1 MRESLTSSKIHCH
14 YYGPITAPGRP
25 SLGGYE
31 AANRK
36 NIDALRRRGVV
47 VTEHPNP
54 VKPKIPFGALVYV
67 KLLFN
72 PLSMLRSVGKKDTVV
87 HITPLPRM
95 LWYPSLLCVWF
106 AKRLGL
112 KTVVDIRAGSFIR
125 FYRERGGLYRRAVRA
140 MLANADAVTVE
151 GKAYID
157 HIREITGNRVE
168 ARYFPN
174 TLRVVPDGNDKE
186 LAVSDDPGRR
196 FNIFYFGRV
205 TSSKGIGVMTDA
217 LSHLDKRFRLFLA
230 GNIADDIDRESLL
243 ANERVTYL
251 GCLTPVQLEEKK
263 REMGFFIFPS
273 AWSGEGQS
281 NSLIEAMGAG
291 LVPVASDNGFTR
303 DVVADAGYVLPS
315 GATGKEY
322 AEAIAGCA
330 ATNFD
335 EMSRKA
341 KEHIHRCHNLDKE
354 IETLTDIYRQ
364 ILSSK

>member
-1 MRESLTSSKIHCH
+1 MSESLTSPGIHCH
-14 YYGPITAPGRP
+14 YYGPVAAPGRP
-25 SLGGYE
+25 SAGGYE

-36 NIDALRRRGVV
+36 NIDALRRLGVV

-54 VKPKIPFGALVYV
+54 VKPKIPLGASVYV

-72 PLSMLRSVGKKDTVV
+72 PLSMLRSAGRKDTVV
-87 HITPLPRM
+87 HVTPLPRM
-95 LWYPSLLCVWF
+95 LWYPGLLCVWF

-125 FYRERGGLYRRAVRA
+125 FYRERGNLYRWAVRK

-151 GKAYID
+151 GKAYVD
-157 HIREITGNRVE
+157 YIREITGGRVD
-168 ARYFPN
+168 AHYFPN
-174 TLRVVPDGNDKE
+174 TLHISPDGDAAGE
-186 LAVSDDPGRR
+186 ITGDSPGRR
-196 FNIFYFGRV
+196 FNIFYFGRI
-205 TSSKGIGVMTDA
+205 TSSKGIGVMTEA
-217 LSHLDKRFRLFLA
+217 LGCLDNRFRLFLA
-230 GNIADDIDRESLL
+230 GNIAGDIDRDSLL
-243 ANERVTYL
+243 ANGRVVYL
-251 GCLTPVQLEEKK
+251 GSLTPGQLERRK

-322 AEAIAGCA
+322 AEVIARCA
-330 ATNFD
+330 TTDFD
-335 EMSRKA
+335 GMSRKA
-341 KEHIHRCHNLDKE
+341 REHIRQYHNLDKE
-354 IETLTDIYRQ
+354 IGKLTGIYRQ
-364 ILSSK
+364 ILNEK